1 MQKIYSAHLET
12 FKEERETVGAVDAT
26 FLSRLGAGWTLSSH
40 LQRSSQD
47 TFLRRYRY
55 DSEQTLK
62 SHITATKM
70 TNDRFYRVSMSDV
83 QGLRETDTPDKEA
96 TILPSV
102 FYAKTSPGPL
112 RTRLLDKNLAP
123 SN

>member
-1 MQKIYSAHLET
+1 M
-12 FKEERETVGAVDAT
+12 
-26 FLSRLGAGWTLSSH
+26 LSSR

-62 SHITATKM
+62 SHVTAMKLTD
-70 TNDRFYRVSMSDV
+70 DRFYRVNMSDF
-83 QGLRETDTPDKEA
+83 QGLRETDTPDKEP

-102 FYAKTSPGPL
+102 FYAKTSQGPYKDQTIRQEL
-112 RTRLLDKNLAP
+112 SALQLDNDEGYETVRWAL
-123 SN
+123 